1 MRTPRKNSKA
11 AGREPPP
18 SLALRSSSAAA
29 PRSAGETRLLA
40 FAPDFRRALREWF
53 LRERRDLPWR
63 RERSVY
69 RTVVS
74 EFMLQQTQV
83 DTVIP
88 YFENWTRRWKN
99 FEELARADEA
109 DALRAWEGLGYYS
122 RARNLLGVARRIAEE
137 KRVPASAEEWR
148 DFRGIGAYTAAAI
161 ASIAQ
166 NVPAAVVDGN
176 VVRILARLSGNA
188 AVFRDASSAAAA
200 FSELAESLLD
210 KDAPGDHNEAMMELG
225 ALLCSRRSP
234 RCLFCPVRDFC
245 EAHSRGNA
253 EELPRFLPKKTKR
266 IEIPRLWCRVGD
278 DVLLV
283 RHAAGTRRLKN
294 LCEFPR
300 AEDFPAFAEEKSAWK
315 IIFEGKRGI
324 ADEMI
329 TERFLRVPADLV
341 PALEKNFSGRE
352 AQLFRAK
359 IGGLDA
365 LTFSGPHRKWLAE
378 LLKISS

>member
-1 MRTPRKNSKA
+1 MRTPRKNSKTA
-11 AGREPPP
+11 AGREPISSPP
-18 SLALRSSSAAA
+18 K
-29 PRSAGETRLLA
+29 SAGGTRLSA
-40 FAPDFRRALREWF
+40 SAPEFRRALREWF

-83 DTVIP
+83 DTVLP

-109 DALRAWEGLGYYS
+109 EALRAWEGLGYYS
-122 RARNLLGVARRIAEE
+122 RARNLLGVARRIAREG
-137 KRVPASAEEWR
+137 RVPASAEEWR

-166 NVPAAVVDGN
+166 SVPVAVVDGN
-176 VVRILARLSGNA
+176 VVRILARLSGNG
-188 AVFRDASSAAAA
+188 AVFRDASSAASA
-200 FSELAESLLD
+200 FSPLAESLLD

-225 ALLCSRRSP
+225 ALVCSRRSP

-245 EAHSRGNA
+245 EARSRGNA

-266 IEIPRLWCRVGD
+266 IEISRLWCRVGG

-300 AEDFPAFAEEKSAWK
+300 AEDFPAFAERKSEWE

-329 TERFLRVPADLV
+329 TERFFRVPAESV
-341 PALEKNFSGRE
+341 SALEETFAGRD
-352 AQLFRAK
+352 ARIFRAG
-359 IGGLDA
+359 IGELDA